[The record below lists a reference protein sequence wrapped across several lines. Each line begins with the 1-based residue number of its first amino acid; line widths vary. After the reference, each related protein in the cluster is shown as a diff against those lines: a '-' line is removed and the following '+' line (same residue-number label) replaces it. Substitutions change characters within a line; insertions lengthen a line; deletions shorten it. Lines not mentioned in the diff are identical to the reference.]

1 MDSTIEKLQKLN
13 KSVQKLEAVLQEF
26 WSNVEELEEEPG
38 FKKLVKES
46 KLVEQLEEFENCLGS
61 IPEDGTTVAD
71 LEDAIADLIDTIKT
85 L

>member
-1 MDSTIEKLQKLN
+1 MNSTIDKLQNLN
-13 KSVQKLEAVLQEF
+13 KSVQKLETVLQEF
-26 WSNVEELEEEPG
+26 WSNVEELEEDLD
-38 FKKLVKES
+38 FKKLVKDAKFSEN
-46 KLVEQLEEFENCLGS
+46 LAEFNTCVDS